1 MRSPGRIG
9 QGDVALSTKRNKSS
23 MMDGLLR
30 IPLRKKLYQLQQRAQ
45 KSPRRMSY
53 RT

>member
-1 MRSPGRIG
+1 MRSSGRTG
-9 QGDVALSTKRNKSS
+9 QGDVALSAKGNKSS

-30 IPLRKKLYQLQQRAQ
+30 IPLRKKLYQLLQRAQ
-45 KSPRRMSY
+45 KGPRRMSY